1 MTPTPATMTVNWIAN
16 FAGSHRVC
24 WRLGPSGPYDCS
36 TVVVC
41 AGGGNPCQAV
51 IPIMVE
57 NNACAPSTFEGYVQA
72 TCEPLA
78 SLSGRTPFAVVF
90 NPVPAC
96 NKYDVTCANVSVAGF
111 TITDPGSGYLVGSN
125 PAVTISGGGGSGAL
139 ADCVVGDG
147 GVKTW
152 TITNGGAGYNG
163 GGSATFLNVPAV
175 PLVGIGSG
183 AFFDVTVTAGVVTGL
198 VLVTPGVDFV
208 VTDTF
213 EFNNVDLGGT
223 GAGVII
229 TVDSLN
235 TGEIESVTLLNPGS
249 AYTSVPVGTVDNPP
263 ALGTLATVTVL
274 LADCTGFDFGLDC
287 DGNAIG
293 VVADEPLG
301 FVYKKCS
308 AVAPT
313 PGSEWTVALNG
324 CCYDCINA
332 TFSGNSTNVNISYTD
347 CTTGELVT
355 VLLVSGI
362 PQTICVVN
370 NSWYWDPAITV
381 LVATAPCP

>member
-16 FAGSHRVC
+16 FTGSHRVC

-41 AGGGNPCQAV
+41 AGGGNPCQAI

-57 NNACAPSTFEGYVQA
+57 NNACAPVTFEGYVQA

-90 NPVPAC
+90 NPTPAC
-96 NKYDVTCANVSVAGF
+96 NKYDVTCSNVSVAGF
-111 TITDPGSGYLVGSN
+111 TITNPGAGYTVGSN
-125 PAVTISGGGGSGAL
+125 PAVTITGGGGGGAL
-139 ADCVVGDG
+139 AQGVVGDG
-147 GVKTW
+147 GVKTQ

-175 PLVGIGSG
+175 TLTGVGAG
-183 AFFDVTVTAGVVTGL
+183 AIYDVTVTLGVITGL
-198 VLVTPGVDFV
+198 VLVTPGVGYAIN
-208 VTDTF
+208 DTF
-213 EFNNVDLGGT
+213 NFNNANLGGS
-223 GAGVII
+223 GAGSII
-229 TVDSLN
+229 TVNTVN

-249 AYTSVPVGTVDNPP
+249 AYTSVPTGTVANPP

-293 VVADEPLG
+293 VVADQPLG
-301 FVYKKCS
+301 FIYKKCA
-308 AVAPT
+308 AVAPV
-313 PGSEWTVALNG
+313 PGSEWTVAQVG

-332 TFSGNSTNVNISYTD
+332 TFTVPVGNVDVSYTD
-347 CTTGELVT
+347 CATGELVT
-355 VLLVSGI
+355 TNVVSGV
-362 PQTICVVN
+362 PLTVCVVN
-370 NSWYWDPAITV
+370 NSWYWDLDDTV
-381 LVATAPCP
+381 TVSTGPCP